1 MPLLHSAKPAPSP
14 ARPAVLSRVR
24 LSAGRRL
31 CDNALLLHH
40 RLFRNRL
47 MKFDQILT
55 GDCLHHLAKMPA
67 ACVDL
72 AFADPPFN
80 IGYDYDVYNDR
91 RRREDYLAWAE
102 RWLSAVRR
110 VLKPTGSVFVAI

>member
-1 MPLLHSAKPAPSP
+1 M
-14 ARPAVLSRVR
+14 
-24 LSAGRRL
+24 
-31 CDNALLLHH
+31 
-40 RLFRNRL
+40 
-47 MKFDQILT
+47 MFDQVLT
-55 GDCLHHLAKMPA
+55 GDCLSHLAKMPA

-110 VLKPTGSVFVAI
+110 VLKPTGSVFVSAFINSSSS